1 MKKKLIVIIACI
13 AIIAAGIGLYFYAN
27 PTSTQNNEKT
37 TAPTVSSDGKP
48 DETTDSSQS
57 ITHTISAD
65 GKTVTYEVKTDAETL
80 GEMLVDE
87 GYVKNDRESYGLY
100 IKTVYGPFKEGRTT
114 DESKQVWWC
123 VRKDGEM
130 LLTGADETFLSD
142 SDNYELE
149 LMVGYDQF

>member
-27 PTSTQNNEKT
+27 P
-37 TAPTVSSDGKP
+37 
-48 DETTDSSQS
+48 DETTDSSIS
-57 ITHTISAD
+57 VSLTISAD
-65 GKTVTYEVKTDAETL
+65 GKTETYEVKTDAETL

-87 GYVKNDRESYGLY
+87 GYVKNDQESYGLY

-114 DESKQVWWC
+114 DESKQEWWC